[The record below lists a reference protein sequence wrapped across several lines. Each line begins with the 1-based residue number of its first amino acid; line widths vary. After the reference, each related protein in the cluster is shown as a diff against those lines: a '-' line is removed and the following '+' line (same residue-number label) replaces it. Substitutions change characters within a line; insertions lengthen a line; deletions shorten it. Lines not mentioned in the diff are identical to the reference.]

1 MKFGIDVSSNNG
13 VINWDEVKSQGVE
26 FVIIRCGYGSDYKNQ
41 DDTQFERNYNE
52 CKRLGIPVG
61 TYLYSYACNIEQAK
75 SEANH
80 VLRLINGKQFE
91 LGVWFDMEDADG
103 YKARNNVA
111 YSTCVDICETFCNI
125 IEEKDLLV
133 GIYANLDWLNNK
145 INSSR
150 LDRFKKWVAQWT
162 TKCTYNKP
170 YAIWQFGGE
179 TNLIRSNKL
188 NGINGSV
195 DMNYLVDES
204 ILSNP
209 SPTPEPFPEPD
220 YTGTITYQAYD
231 GKWEAE
237 VHKADGTPEGYA
249 GNSVDFISGAR
260 AKPRY
265 GEIIIEA
272 HELGGQWLGPISS
285 KDYKANDTMDGNSYA
300 GIYGKAMDAFRIK
313 STRGF
318 VKYRC
323 LVKINGKLKWLDWVI
338 GFGDN
343 PNEYAGI
350 MGVPILGLQMK

>member
-13 VINWDEVKSQGVE
+13 VIDWNKVKAQGVE
-26 FVIIRCGYGSDYKNQ
+26 FAIIRCGIGSDFHNQ
-41 DDTQFERNYNE
+41 DDTQFLRNYNE

-61 TYLYSYACNIEQAK
+61 TYLYSYACNVEQAK

-80 VLRLINGKQFE
+80 VLRLIQGKIFE
-91 LGVWFDMEDADG
+91 LGIWFDMEDADG
-103 YKARNNVA
+103 YKAKRNVS

-125 IEEKDLLV
+125 IESKGLKT

-145 INSSR
+145 INSNR
-150 LDRFKKWVAQWT
+150 LDKFDKWVAQWT
-162 TKCTYNKP
+162 TECTYNKP
-170 YAIWQFGGE
+170 YSIWQFGGE
-179 TNLIRSNKL
+179 TNLIRKNKL
-188 NGINGSV
+188 DGINGSV
-195 DMNYLVDES
+195 DMDYLIDDN
-204 ILSNP
+204 IKP
-209 SPTPEPFPEPD
+209 QPAPTEPD

-231 GKWEAE
+231 GKWEKE
-237 VHKADGTPEGYA
+237 VHKADDTPEGYA
-249 GNSVDFISGAR
+249 GDGINYVSGLR
-260 AKPRY
+260 AKPQY

-285 KDYKANDTMDGNSYA
+285 KDYKTNDTMDGNSYA

-318 VKYRC
+318 VKYRA
-323 LVKINGKLKWLDWVI
+323 LVRINNKLQWLDWVV

-350 MGVPILGLQMK
+350 LGVPILGLQMF